1 MVIGVGCDLT
11 SIARVERSLARLGA
25 RFAERI
31 LAPAEL
37 ALFASSPKPAAYLA
51 KRFASKEAVAKAL
64 GTGIGA
70 AASFQDISIGSS
82 ASGQP
87 LVELS
92 GSARATAAAMGVRS
106 IKISISDEADMALAF
121 VVLEDQA

>member
-1 MVIGVGCDLT
+1 MVIGIGCDLA
-11 SIARVERSLARLGA
+11 SVARVERSLAQLGA

-37 ALFASSPKPAAYLA
+37 ALFASSSQPAAYLA

-70 AASFQDISIGSS
+70 AASFQDISISS
-82 ASGQP
+82 GARGKPQ
-87 LVELS
+87 VELS

-121 VVLEDQA
+121 VILED

>member
-11 SIARVERSLARLGA
+11 SIARIERSLARLGT

-31 LAPAEL
+31 LAPTEL
-37 ALFASSPKPAAYLA
+37 ALFASSPQQAAYLA

-70 AASFQDISIGSS
+70 AASFQDISISS
-82 ASGQP
+82 GANGQP
-87 LVELS
+87 RVELR
-92 GSARATAAAMGVRS
+92 GRAHATAAAMGVRL

-121 VVLEDQA
+121 AILQD

>member
-1 MVIGVGCDLT
+1 MVIGIGCDLT
-11 SIARVERSLARLGA
+11 SIARIERSLAQLGA
-25 RFAERI
+25 SFAERI
-31 LAPAEL
+31 LSPTEL
-37 ALFASSPKPAAYLA
+37 ALFAGSAKPAAYLA

-64 GTGIGA
+64 GTGIGV
-70 AASFQDISIGSS
+70 AASLQDITIQSS

-92 GSARATAAAMGVRS
+92 GSARATAAALGVRS

-121 VVLEDQA
+121 VVMEN

>member
-11 SIARVERSLARLGA
+11 SIARVERSLAQLGA

-37 ALFASSPKPAAYLA
+37 ALFASSPQPAAYLA

-70 AASFQDISIGSS
+70 AASFRDISISSS
-82 ASGQP
+82 ARGQP
-87 LVELS
+87 QVELS

-121 VVLEDQA
+121 VILED